1 MPHTCRSQYQSGI
14 GSVSEKLP
22 LVFGAAPQPVLLTVS
37 LWDRQQRQTRIL
49 LSRLVNDLV
58 GTGEDRRRDGK
69 AERSRGIEIDDQPE
83 FTGRLDRQIGG
94 MRAIEDLV
102 DVTRRAAEQIAV
114 IGGERDQSTVDGKD
128 SEGVNHGYPRIRSE
142 CNNPGTLDGT
152 QRAGRHVDGL
162 GKFGLIINL
171 NTARSLGLTI
181 PPAVFARADEVI
193 DQTT

>member
-22 LVFGAAPQPVLLTVS
+22 LVFGGAPQPVVLTVS

-94 MRAIEDLV
+94 MRALEDLI

-114 IGGERDQSTVDGKD
+114 IGGERDQSPVDDKD
-128 SEGVNHGYPRIRSE
+128 PEGVDHG
-142 CNNPGTLDGT
+142 
-152 QRAGRHVDGL
+152 
-162 GKFGLIINL
+162 
-171 NTARSLGLTI
+171 
-181 PPAVFARADEVI
+181 
-193 DQTT
+193 